1 MTACARPSFQET
13 SLRIVT
19 SDQRLGLAP
28 HVRACA
34 SDGQVILLDL
44 RNSQYVGV
52 GGAQSGALA
61 DRVEGWPRSPSPVPE
76 CANAA
81 ATNQLVASLLARG
94 LLAQTRSKRPPHAT
108 VEEATT
114 SLDAE
119 HGAPNAGIG
128 AGRLAQFVRAA
139 AVTSLWMR
147 FRSLQAIATAVQ
159 GRRERLQA
167 SASASSS
174 LAAVRT
180 GTAAY
185 ERLRPFVF
193 TAHENCLHDSL
204 ALVGFLASEGVF
216 PRWVIGV
223 KTRPF
228 GAHSWV
234 QMGSIVLNDQ
244 HETVRQFRPI
254 LVV

>member
-1 MTACARPSFQET
+1 
-13 SLRIVT
+13 LHIVT
-19 SDQRLGLAP
+19 SEQRLGLAP

-44 RNSQYVGV
+44 RDSRYLGV
-52 GGAQSGALA
+52 GSAQSSALA
-61 DRVEGWPRSPSPVPE
+61 DRVEGWPRSPSSVAE

-81 ATNQLVASLLARG
+81 ATTLLAASLLARG
-94 LLAQTRSKRPPHAT
+94 LLTDAPSKQPPHAT
-108 VEEATT
+108 VQEATA
-114 SLDAE
+114 SLDAD
-119 HGAPNAGIG
+119 HDAANTGVGAR
-128 AGRLAQFVRAA
+128 RLAQFLRSA
-139 AVTSLWMR
+139 AVTTLWMR
-147 FRSLQAIATAVQ
+147 CRSLQAIATAVQ
-159 GRRERLQA
+159 ARRERLQVSV
-167 SASASSS
+167 SAASS
-174 LAAVRT
+174 LTAART
-180 GTAAY
+180 GTAIY

-223 KTRPF
+223 RTRPF

-234 QMGSIVLNDQ
+234 QMGATVLNDQ

>member
-1 MTACARPSFQET
+1 MRTET
-13 SLRIVT
+13 SG
-19 SDQRLGLAP
+19 QRLGLAP

-44 RNSQYVGV
+44 RNGRYVGI
-52 GGAQSGALA
+52 GGARSGALA
-61 DRVEGWPRSPSPVPE
+61 DRVDGWPRSP
-76 CANAA
+76 NALREGATSTA
-81 ATNQLVASLLARG
+81 ANQLVASLLARG
-94 LLAQTRSKRPPHAT
+94 LLADTPSQRPPQAT

-114 SLDAE
+114 TLDAE
-119 HGAPNAGIG
+119 HGVTNAGIG
-128 AGRLAQFVRAA
+128 AWRLAQFLRSAA
-139 AVTSLWMR
+139 QTSWWMR
-147 FRSLQAIATAVQ
+147 CRSLQAIATAVQ
-159 GRRERLQA
+159 ARRDRLLPV
-167 SASASSS
+167 SDSSS
-174 LAAVRT
+174 LAAART
-180 GTAAY
+180 GTATYA
-185 ERLRPFVF
+185 RLRPLVL

-204 ALVGFLASEGVF
+204 ALVGFLASQGVF

-228 GAHSWV
+228 AAHSWV

>member
-1 MTACARPSFQET
+1 MQIAT
-13 SLRIVT
+13 SEP
-19 SDQRLGLAP
+19 RLALAP

-44 RNSQYVGV
+44 RNSRYLGV
-52 GGAQSGALA
+52 GGPQCALA
-61 DRVEGWPRSPSPVPE
+61 GRVQGWPRSQRPMPDY
-76 CANAA
+76 ATAA
-81 ATNQLVASLLARG
+81 VANQLAASLLARG
-94 LLAQTRSKRPPHAT
+94 LLTDTPSKQSPQAT
-108 VEEATT
+108 VEEATA
-114 SLDAE
+114 SLDSDHAAANTE
-119 HGAPNAGIG
+119 IG
-128 AGRLAQFVRAA
+128 AQRLARFLRSA

-147 FRSLQAIATAVQ
+147 CRSLQAITGAVQ
-159 GRRERLQA
+159 ARRDRLQV
-167 SASASSS
+167 SVSASSS
-174 LAAVRT
+174 LAAARA

-185 ERLRPFVF
+185 ERLRPFVL

-204 ALVGFLASEGVF
+204 TLIGFLASEGVF

-228 GAHSWV
+228 AAHSWV
-234 QMGSIVLNDQ
+234 QMGETVLNDQ

>member
-1 MTACARPSFQET
+1 MQ
-13 SLRIVT
+13 IVT
-19 SDQRLGLAP
+19 SEPRLVLAP

-44 RNSQYVGV
+44 RNSRFLGV
-52 GGAQSGALA
+52 GGAQSSALA
-61 DRVEGWPRSPSPVPE
+61 DRVQGWPRSQRRVPD
-76 CANAA
+76 CATAA
-81 ATNQLVASLLARG
+81 VTNQLAASLLARG
-94 LLAQTRSKRPPHAT
+94 LLTDTSSKQSPHAT
-108 VEEATT
+108 VEEATA
-114 SLDAE
+114 SLDSDQD
-119 HGAPNAGIG
+119 APKSGIG
-128 AGRLAQFVRAA
+128 ARRLARFLRSA

-147 FRSLQAIATAVQ
+147 CRSLQAIATAVQ
-159 GRRERLQA
+159 ARRDRLQV

-193 TAHENCLHDSL
+193 TAHKNCLHDSL
-204 ALVGFLASEGVF
+204 ALIGFLASEGVF

-234 QMGSIVLNDQ
+234 QMGATVLNDQ

>member
-1 MTACARPSFQET
+1 MQ
-13 SLRIVT
+13 IVT
-19 SDQRLGLAP
+19 AEQRLVLAP
-28 HVRACA
+28 HVRACG

-44 RNSQYVGV
+44 RNSRYLGV
-52 GGAQSGALA
+52 GAAQSSALA

-76 CANAA
+76 SANAA
-81 ATNQLVASLLARG
+81 PTNQLEVRLLARG
-94 LLAQTRSKRPPHAT
+94 LLTDAPSHQPPHAT
-108 VEEATT
+108 VEEATD
-114 SLDAE
+114 SFDYDHDA
-119 HGAPNAGIG
+119 PDSGIG
-128 AGRLAQFVRAA
+128 ARRLAHFLRSA

-147 FRSLQAIATAVQ
+147 CRSLQAIATAVQ
-159 GRRERLQA
+159 DRRDRLQI
-167 SASASSS
+167 SASASDS
-174 LAAVRT
+174 LAAVRR

-204 ALVGFLASEGVF
+204 ALIGFLASEGVF
-216 PRWVIGV
+216 PHWVIGV

-228 GAHSWV
+228 AAHSWV
-234 QMGSIVLNDQ
+234 QMGGTVLNDQ